1 MAKSYEEK
9 SQYASD
15 VVDMHL
21 HEENPL
27 RIDECLK
34 LYTPDAVWEAPARGV
49 TYRGRATI
57 KEMYLRIFNNV
68 EGIVF
73 RPIERFATPDRVFD
87 DMEVTF
93 RLTGDGFENLP
104 LPVGSKVIMRLLHNF
119 HIKDGMIAR
128 EIGYEI
134 WRHDE

>member
-1 MAKSYEEK
+1 MSIIDK
-9 SQYASD
+9 ASTSAS
-15 VVDMHL
+15 
-21 HEENPL
+21 NSISRTRCGRRP
-27 RIDECLK
+27 R
-34 LYTPDAVWEAPARGV
+34 AAV

-73 RPIERFATPDRVFD
+73 RPIDRFATPDRVFD

-93 RLTGDGFENLP
+93 RLTGDGFENCP
-104 LPVGSKVIMRLLHNF
+104 LPVGSKVRMRLLHNF

-134 WRHDE
+134 WRRDE